1 MYNNERVIIDTRK
14 YDIDEMLFRYK
25 QGKIIFYEKKCAT
38 WKRREKVVQDIIKS
52 FIERYSIS
60 AGVCIRTSDG

>member
-38 WKRREKVVQDIIKS
+38 WKRREKVVQDIKL
-52 FIERYSIS
+52 Y
-60 AGVCIRTSDG
+60 